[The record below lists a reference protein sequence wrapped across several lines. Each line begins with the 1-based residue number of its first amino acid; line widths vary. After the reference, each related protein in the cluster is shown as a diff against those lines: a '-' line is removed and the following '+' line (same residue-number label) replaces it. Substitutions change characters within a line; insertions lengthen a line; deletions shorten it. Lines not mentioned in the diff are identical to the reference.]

1 MTDLMK
7 CKKSQSTVRMDVV
20 FTYGRFNP
28 PHLGHKMMIEEIIKK
43 ARQMKK
49 KPVIVVS
56 HSVGNMKNPLP
67 VANKLR
73 ILRRWFPDVTFM
85 SSAKNRSIAK
95 IAENFGSNSVMI
107 VGENRKNSFKFLP
120 FNRVA
125 LKRPNSAPS
134 ATKARLAAMN
144 GNKELFKELTGYNLT
159 DNIRNKIRKPKL
171 IR

>member
-1 MTDLMK
+1 
-7 CKKSQSTVRMDVV
+7 MDVV

-43 ARQMKK
+43 ARNMNK
-49 KPVIVVS
+49 KPVVVVS

-73 ILRRWFPDVTFM
+73 ILRRWFPNVTFM
-85 SSAKNRSIAK
+85 ASAKNRSIAK
-95 IAENFGSNSVMI
+95 ISENFSPNSVMI
-107 VGENRKNSFKFLP
+107 VGENRKDAFKFLP

-125 LKRPNSAPS
+125 LKRPNAAPS

-159 DNIRNKIRKPKL
+159 DNIRNKITKPKL
-171 IR
+171 LKKQGAK